1 MKSIEKIFSRSADSC
16 GQYLCDES
24 RLAGGNAHRI
34 FFPETAAD
42 VAEIVKYCL
51 THLTPY
57 TVYGKG
63 TGITGGAVPFGGVV
77 IALEK
82 MKNMEHISLDRDSG
96 RFFIKTGP
104 CATLSDLKDL
114 LKRKEYCEFSG
125 HELFY
130 PVDPTEMGASIGG
143 TVATNASGA
152 SSFRYGP
159 TRNWVRSLEIV
170 LPDGA
175 IINVKRGEHFADSS
189 GMLSVNGK
197 RLAIPDIHMPQCKN
211 AAGLYS
217 RPGMDLI
224 DLFIGS
230 EGILGTIT
238 GVELWLERKLPS
250 ISVIKFLESES
261 IAFDFVEALRKS
273 TEFKPVFIEYV
284 DERGMDLLRKKRKND
299 TSSINIP
306 DIGEDL
312 RTAVFFDLLLD
323 GMDIPM
329 AAEIIG
335 RIENGLGIED
345 GKSWCAWEDIETE
358 RIRAFR
364 HALPETVNT
373 AISEIKKTHPAI
385 HKLGTDLA
393 VPSEKFREM
402 SAFYHGLLD
411 ESGLKYVAFGH
422 IGDDH
427 LHINIIPENEDEL
440 RKGFDIYKKLAAKAV
455 ELKGTVSAEHGIGKI
470 KRNYLIEMYGEKGI
484 SEMAGVKSF
493 LDPQWLLNRNN
504 MLEYRERP

>member
-1 MKSIEKIFSRSADSC
+1 MKGIENIFSRSADSC

-24 RLAGGNAHRI
+24 RLAGGNAEKI
-34 FFPETAAD
+34 FFPETASD
-42 VAEIVKYCL
+42 VSEIVKYCL
-51 THLTPY
+51 THLIPY

-82 MKNMEHISLDRDSG
+82 MKEIGSVILDSDSG

-104 CATLSDLKDL
+104 CATLNDLKEL

-125 HELFY
+125 YELFY

-159 TRNWVRSLEIV
+159 TRNWVRSLDIV
-170 LPDGA
+170 LPDGD
-175 IINVKRGEHFADSS
+175 IINIKRGEHFADGS
-189 GMLSVNGK
+189 GTLLINGK
-197 RLAIPDIHMPQCKN
+197 RFVIPDIYVPECKN

-217 RPGMDLI
+217 KPEMDLI
-224 DLFIGS
+224 DIFIGS

-238 GVELWLERKLPS
+238 GVEVWLERKYPS
-250 ISVIKFLESES
+250 LSVIKFLESES
-261 IAFDFVEALRKS
+261 VAFDFVDVLRKS
-273 TEFKPVFIEYV
+273 SEFRPVFIEYV
-284 DERGMDLLRKKRKND
+284 DDRGMEMLRRKRMND
-299 TSSINIP
+299 ASSINIP
-306 DIGEDL
+306 CIEEGFE
-312 RTAVFFDLLLD
+312 TAVFFDLLLD
-323 GMDIPM
+323 DMDIPS
-329 AAEIIG
+329 AAGIINK
-335 RIENGLGIED
+335 IERGLGIED

-373 AISEIKKTHPAI
+373 AISEIKKTHPSI

-393 VPSEKFREM
+393 VPSGKFREM
-402 SAFYHGLLD
+402 SAFYHKLLD
-411 ESGLKYVAFGH
+411 ESGMKYVAFGH

-440 RKGFDIYKKLAAKAV
+440 KKGFDIYKKLAAKAV

-470 KRNYLIEMYGEKGI
+470 KHRYLVEMYGEKGV
-484 SEMAGVKSF
+484 SEMARVKSF
-493 LDPQWLLNRNN
+493 FDPYWLLNRSN